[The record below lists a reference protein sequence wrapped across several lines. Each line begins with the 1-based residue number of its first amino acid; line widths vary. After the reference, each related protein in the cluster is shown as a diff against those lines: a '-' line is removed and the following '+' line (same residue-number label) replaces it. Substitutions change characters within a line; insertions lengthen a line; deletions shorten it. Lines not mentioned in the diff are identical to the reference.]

1 MSQTNPGRHDN
12 RVHITDDFCRTVEAR
27 PGRAMTVY
35 SDTKLPGFCLVVTAA
50 GAKTFAVRYT
60 LKDGDEIGKQARVSI
75 GPYLGREG
83 FSVLAARNK
92 AKAIIGDASQ
102 GIDKAAKKRAAR
114 KAMTVAALCDRYL
127 KEHAP
132 KKRSGDQ
139 DERRIDKYLLPAWG
153 TLKAVAVTRADV
165 AALLAP
171 IEYGDPDNDRTP
183 APYEALAL
191 LRLVKKLF
199 NFGIDREAVA
209 TNPAARMK
217 LSTEPEARVRSLDR
231 AEELRAFWAL
241 TEGDAYL
248 PASYAAALRFQLLTG
263 ARPGEAVGLA
273 WDELDL
279 EANEWTLPKARSKNK
294 REHLVPLT
302 SALRVLLD
310 QQAARWTQEQAA
322 REAAGKPPR
331 ATRYVFPAQRG
342 GRYTDRCRALMLDA
356 GLVEFAKAGHK
367 LARFTPHDLRRTAE
381 TLMAAAGV
389 VREHR
394 DRVLNH
400 VDNSVGGKHYNRHDF
415 KAEKLAAL
423 ETLKRTIDAK
433 LAPKPDTV
441 TDATA
446 RFKKSGKSR

>member
-1 MSQTNPGRHDN
+1 MNHSRHDN
-12 RVHITDDFCRTVEAR
+12 RVHITDEFCRTAEAR

-35 SDTKLPGFCLVVTAA
+35 TDTKLSGFCLVVTAA
-50 GAKTFAVRYT
+50 GAKTFAARYT
-60 LKDGDEIGKQARVSI
+60 LKDGDEIGKQARISL
-75 GPYLGREG
+75 GPYLGRDG
-83 FSVLAARNK
+83 FSVLQARNK
-92 AKAIIGDASQ
+92 AKAVIGDASQ

-139 DERRIDKYLLPAWG
+139 DERRIDKYILPAWSA
-153 TLKAVAVTRADV
+153 LKAVNVTRADV
-165 AALLAP
+165 ATLLAP
-171 IEYGDPDNDRTP
+171 IEHGDPENDRAP
-183 APYEALAL
+183 APYEAMAL
-191 LRLVKKLF
+191 LRLIKKLF

-217 LSTEPEARVRSLDR
+217 LATEPEARERSLDR

-241 TEGDAYL
+241 TEGDTYMPAAY
-248 PASYAAALRFQLLTG
+248 SAALRVQLLTG
-263 ARPGEAVGLA
+263 ARPGEVIGMA

-279 EANEWTLPKARSKNK
+279 EADEWTLPKARSKNK
-294 REHLVPLT
+294 REHLLPLT
-302 SALRVLLD
+302 PALRAILD

-322 REAAGKPPR
+322 REATGKPAR

-356 GLVEFAKAGHK
+356 GLHEFTKARHK

-381 TLMAAAGV
+381 TVMAAAGV

-400 VDNSVGGKHYNRHDF
+400 VDNTVGGKHYNRHDF

-423 ETLKRTIDAK
+423 ETLQRAIDAK
-433 LAPKPDTV
+433 LADNPDNV

-446 RFKKSGKSR
+446 RFKKSGATR